1 MPPSLLERVSV
12 DFPGYRVP
20 GDSDMIGA
28 WGPESPTGAWFRE
41 KWPDSLPFVTW
52 GDYNG
57 DVFVDIAVLLLS
69 PEQWKLVVFHQSLGP
84 TFTPFEVTGSTIT
97 NDDHGQELLTKLFI
111 STLRKGSDLVPTTN
125 PNVRLGAPFDVD
137 AIDLVGLR
145 DEEYIYHWNGTQ
157 YEELLGSVYE

>member
-1 MPPSLLERVSV
+1 M
-12 DFPGYRVP
+12 
-20 GDSDMIGA
+20 
-28 WGPESPTGAWFRE
+28 
-41 KWPDSLPFVTW
+41 
-52 GDYNG
+52 
-57 DVFVDIAVLLLS
+57 
-69 PEQWKLVVFHQSLGP
+69 
-84 TFTPFEVTGSTIT
+84 TGSTIT